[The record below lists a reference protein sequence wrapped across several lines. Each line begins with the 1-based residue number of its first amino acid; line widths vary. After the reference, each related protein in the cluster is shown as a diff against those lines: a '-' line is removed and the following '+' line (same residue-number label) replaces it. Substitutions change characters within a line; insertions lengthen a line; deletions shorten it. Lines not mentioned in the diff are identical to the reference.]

1 MSEGCKWHRNRLGSE
16 TSKKWVVPPFELK
29 DTDGD
34 GDSGAPVAP
43 VPPGVEFVPTY
54 DGQKWSLQ
62 QCGICKPCRPCRVV
76 TEKECMEITTEAA
89 RLEADMKEATQRFLD
104 GLDSDD
110 ESDDGAEFGFEFQ

>member
-34 GDSGAPVAP
+34 GDSGAPGAPAP
-43 VPPGVEFVPTY
+43 VPPGVEVVPTY

-62 QCGICKPCRPCRVV
+62 QCGICKPCRVV

-89 RLEADMKEATQRFLD
+89 RLEGDMKEATQRFLD
-104 GLDSDD
+104 GLNSD
-110 ESDDGAEFGFEFQ
+110 ESDDDGKFEYQ